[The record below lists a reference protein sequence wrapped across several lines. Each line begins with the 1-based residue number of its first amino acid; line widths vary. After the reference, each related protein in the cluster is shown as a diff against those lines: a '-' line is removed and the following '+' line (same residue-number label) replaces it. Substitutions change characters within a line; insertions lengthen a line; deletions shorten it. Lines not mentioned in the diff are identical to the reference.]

1 MTSREEMAKKLEYY
15 ETPLWCIERILE
27 QGVVGEYVWDACCG
41 DGTLARAAKRHG
53 HAIHATDIYDWGYGH
68 DRSLDFLKTTYYH
81 IPFPTWQTALF
92 INPPFSKAKEF
103 VEHGLALGIKN
114 IVVFQRFAWL
124 ESVKRREFW
133 DQHCPKEIFLCGS
146 RATCWLHSIPD
157 SLRGS
162 STTTA
167 HAWFVFD
174 DKTRA
179 AASIRRIY
187 K

>member
-1 MTSREEMAKKLEYY
+1 MAKKLEYY
-15 ETPLWCIERILE
+15 ETPMWCIERILE
-27 QGVVGEYVWDACCG
+27 QGVVGPYVWDPCCG
-41 DGTLARAAKRHG
+41 DGTLAKAAEQHG
-53 HAIHATDIYDWGYGH
+53 CEVHGTDIYDWGYGK
-68 DRSLDFLKTTYYH
+68 DRSLDFLKSTFDH
-81 IPFPTWQTALF
+81 LPFPVGWITLF
-92 INPPFSKAKEF
+92 INPPFSLATNF

-124 ESVKRREFW
+124 ESMKRREFW
-133 DQHCPKEIFLCGS
+133 DLHCPKEIFICGS
-146 RATCWLHSIPD
+146 RATCWLHSIPH

-174 DKTRA
+174 ENTRP